1 MKIYCWL
8 LLAVTGS
15 VIADRSCIGK
25 NSATAALGH
34 PFILAFNYGGP
45 NDFVDYLVSKNGVT
59 FGGDNTR
66 VFLNLDRIYFTEV
79 TELDTGTYTLEVYR
93 SETIYNET
101 VKLCGK

>member
-1 MKIYCWL
+1 MKIFCWL
-8 LLAVTGS
+8 LLGVTGS
-15 VIADRSCIGK
+15 VIADSSCIGK

-34 PFILAFNYGGP
+34 PFFLAFDYGGP
-45 NDFVDYLVSKNGVT
+45 KEFVDYLVTKNGVT

-66 VFLNLDRIYFTEV
+66 IFLNMNRIYFKKV
-79 TELDTGTYTLEVYR
+79 TELDAGTYTLEVYR